1 MIAGGLAPRASVAII
16 RTRGILSADLDM
28 RAVVLRVVTAETILA
43 DKAFTRTATA
53 ATASVTGT
61 GGRLL
66 ATVGSCAGAGAR

>member
-28 RAVVLRVVTAETILA
+28 RAVVLRVVTAETILT
-43 DKAFTRTATA
+43 DKAFTRT